1 MRYITVDNWLRH
13 IQGWILPPRCVLCG
27 CEGRSPAQDLC
38 SYCQLEFVR
47 NAAAC
52 RGCALPV
59 GLPGRELCGRCLRHA
74 RGFDTAFAPFRY
86 EYPLDRLL
94 QRFKYQGQLALGRV
108 LGNLLAEAV
117 IAEHIELPQALV
129 PVPLARSKQR
139 ERGFNQAYELARP
152 LARALKLPIR
162 TDLCARTR
170 ATRDQA
176 TLRAHDRR
184 RNVVGAFVATGSVL
198 PRHVAVIDDVLT
210 TGSTCEELARVLKR
224 AGIERVDVWVIA
236 RAVPARAS

>member
-1 MRYITVDNWLRH
+1 
-13 IQGWILPPRCVLCG
+13 LP
-27 CEGRSPAQDLC
+27 ST
-38 SYCQLEFVR
+38 SS
-47 NAAAC
+47 
-52 RGCALPV
+52 
-59 GLPGRELCGRCLRHA
+59 CLR
-74 RGFDTAFAPFRY
+74 RG
-86 EYPLDRLL
+86 
-94 QRFKYQGQLALGRV
+94 
-108 LGNLLAEAV
+108 
-117 IAEHIELPQALV
+117 
-129 PVPLARSKQR
+129 KQR

-184 RNVVGAFVATGSVL
+184 RNVVGAFVATGSVP

-236 RAVPARAS
+236 RAAPPKPS

>member
-1 MRYITVDNWLRH
+1 MRYVKVDNWLRH
-13 IQGWILPPRCVLCG
+13 IQGLILPPRCVLCG
-27 CEGRSPAQDLC
+27 CEGRPPAQDLC
-38 SYCQLEFVR
+38 SYCQQEFVP
-47 NAAAC
+47 NAASC
-52 RGCALPV
+52 RGCALPAD
-59 GLPGRELCGRCLRHA
+59 LPGREFCDRCLRHP
-74 RGFDTAFAPFRY
+74 RGFDTAFASFRY
-86 EYPLDRLL
+86 EYPVDRLL

-108 LGNLLAEAV
+108 LGSLLTEAV

-152 LARALKLPIR
+152 PARALKLPIR

-184 RNVVGAFVATGSVL
+184 RNVVGAFVATGAVL
-198 PRHVAVIDDVLT
+198 LRHVAVIDDVLT
-210 TGSTCEELARVLKR
+210 TGSTSEEIARVLKR
-224 AGIERVDVWVIA
+224 AGTERVDVWVIA
-236 RAVPARAS
+236 RAAPPGRS

>member
-1 MRYITVDNWLRH
+1 MRYIKVDNWLRH

-27 CEGRSPAQDLC
+27 CEGRAPAQDLC
-38 SYCQLEFVR
+38 SYCQREFVR

-59 GLPGRELCGRCLRHA
+59 GPPGRELCARCLRHA

-108 LGNLLAEAV
+108 LGSLLAEAV
-117 IAEHIELPQALV
+117 VAEHIELPQALV

-184 RNVVGAFVATGSVL
+184 RNVVGAFVATGSVP

-236 RAVPARAS
+236 RAAPPKPS